1 MLALLDGGVDRLYV
15 VFVASL
21 AQHHAYLARKI
32 LPNMHISPYLIPMN

>member
-21 AQHHAYLARKI
+21 AQHHAYLASKI
-32 LPNMHISPYLIPMN
+32 MITLPNMHISLYL